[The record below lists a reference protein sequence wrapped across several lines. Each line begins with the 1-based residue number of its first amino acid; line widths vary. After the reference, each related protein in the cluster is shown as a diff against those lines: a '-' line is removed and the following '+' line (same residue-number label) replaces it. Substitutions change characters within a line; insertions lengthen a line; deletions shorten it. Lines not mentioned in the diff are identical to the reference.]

1 MIEYGQE
8 SFEINFIW
16 KNIWEPLKK
25 IRKVAVQNHVGL
37 ATPLFISSDISL
49 KSVSV
54 VGIHAALVS
63 ASPSPP
69 RRWRDGARHARGLAS
84 AGATEVRAK

>member
-37 ATPLFISSDISL
+37 VTPIFISSDISR